1 MQQDLR
7 RFGGTGQERVEQ
19 QEVFW
24 DQPFTGYKILNI
36 LGTGASGTVLLV
48 RDQRFER
55 DAALKTIV
63 PDLETHPGAIERF
76 FYEARQVARLRHD
89 FLARGLDVGRAGK
102 YFYFVME
109 FARGESLD
117 KRLTGLQSG
126 RIREVESLQHVLQL
140 AEALQF
146 IHEQGLV
153 HRDLK
158 PTNIILGGNGTLK
171 LTDFG
176 VAKDVAFP
184 SPEAQALSSPEY
196 LSPELAA
203 CEANIDIRSDLYS
216 LGCCWFR
223 MLTGRPPFTAE
234 SPAVV
239 LRKQISDD
247 PAVPHEVDPRITPAT
262 GQLILWLLN
271 KDREKRPRTPQQ
283 FLAKLMTHP
292 LLKLAQEK
300 NLIVD
305 QPVVEEEEE
314 EDIEASFYSGPG
326 AKTTNR
332 PLEIE
337 TPEIGEKRK

>member
-1 MQQDLR
+1 M
-7 RFGGTGQERVEQ
+7 ERVEQ
-19 QEVFW
+19 QEAFW

-36 LGTGASGTVLLV
+36 LGVGASGTVLLV
-48 RDQRFER
+48 RDLRFER
-55 DAALKTIV
+55 DAALKTVI
-63 PDLETHPGAIERF
+63 PDLEVHPGAVERF

-109 FARGESLD
+109 YARGESLE
-117 KRLTGLQSG
+117 KRLAALQSG
-126 RIREVESLQHVLQL
+126 KIREIESLQHVVQI
-140 AEALQF
+140 AEGLQF

-153 HRDLK
+153 HRDIK
-158 PTNIILGGNGTLK
+158 PANIILSPAGTLK
-171 LTDFG
+171 ITDFG

-184 SPEAQALSSPEY
+184 SPEAQALASPDY

-223 MLTGRPPFTAE
+223 MLLGRVPFTAD

-305 QPVVEEEEE
+305 QPAAEEEEE

-326 AKTTNR
+326 AKAINR
-332 PLEIE
+332 PLEID
-337 TPEIGEKRK
+337 TGDKI